1 MSKILK
7 YKILLGIIIS
17 LFSLVF
23 IFVLLIPTFFPLIN
37 SDWSFNGEVIILI
50 LICSISLG
58 VLTFIAVYYAD
69 KIKELKRKW
78 KRNN

>member
-7 YKILLGIIIS
+7 YKILLGTTIS

-23 IFVLLIPTFFPLIN
+23 IFLLISTFFPLIN
-37 SDWSFNGEVIILI
+37 SDWSFNDEFIII
-50 LICSISLG
+50 IICSISLG
-58 VLTFIAVYYAD
+58 ILIFIAVYYAD